1 MPEMPSGSPDSLRA
15 TMRST
20 PRSPR
25 TPGSWDRVAAM
36 LAAFIQLLAAEKS
49 AAEEGRDVILAML
62 IVGLIFV
69 VVAVGGD
76 LLAKVFKKH

>member
-1 MPEMPSGSPDSLRA
+1 
-15 TMRST
+15 
-20 PRSPR
+20 
-25 TPGSWDRVAAM
+25 M

-49 AAEEGRDVILAML
+49 AAEEGRDVVLAML

-69 VVAVGGD
+69 AVAVGGD